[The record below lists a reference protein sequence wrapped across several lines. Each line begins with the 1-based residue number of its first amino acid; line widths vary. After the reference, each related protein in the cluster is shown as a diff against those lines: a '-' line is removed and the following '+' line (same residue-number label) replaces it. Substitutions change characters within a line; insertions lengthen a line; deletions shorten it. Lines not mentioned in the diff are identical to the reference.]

1 MKKTEQT
8 NKYKHHRTE
17 KNLGIYSSIESIGR
31 EGGLWVGRQREGKL
45 RRKNAK
51 LLLVYTEKE
60 ATNKFLK
67 TYRLSNNE
75 QKFYVKIVNFL
86 LLF

>member
-1 MKKTEQT
+1 
-8 NKYKHHRTE
+8 
-17 KNLGIYSSIESIGR
+17 
-31 EGGLWVGRQREGKL
+31 VGRQREGKL